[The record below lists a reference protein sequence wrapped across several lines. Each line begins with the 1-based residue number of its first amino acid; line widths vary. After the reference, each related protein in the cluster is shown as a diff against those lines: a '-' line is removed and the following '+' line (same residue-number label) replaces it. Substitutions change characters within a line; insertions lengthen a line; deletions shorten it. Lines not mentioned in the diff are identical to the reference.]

1 MLPLVIRAGWVI
13 VTVAAVF
20 IVPAARADLRFDVV
34 RVDLGD
40 VRSNLPIVKEFRF
53 ANQGPEAVDLVEAR
67 PSCGCLKPL
76 LAKMHVDPG
85 ERGDV
90 TLEVNTLGQPA
101 GPHAW
106 QLTLVYKVGGDIR
119 EQTLQVVATV
129 VTEVSIQPAAVTLVA
144 DGPLTHEIALTD
156 LRPRPL
162 AITRLESTSAWLTA
176 DAGPLIRDAF
186 NNATSKIR
194 IAVASSC
201 PPGRHEE
208 HIVIHTNDAV
218 YRQLKVAV
226 TVVKRE
232 GNSCLAT
239 PSEVTLS
246 AVPRLVRLADRQGR
260 VVVVESAQSDD
271 PAIAC
276 RWASGPENQA
286 TLKMELDRSHWNGE
300 NLERQVRVQISSP
313 VREVVTIRVRVAN

>member
-1 MLPLVIRAGWVI
+1 MLPRVIRAGWVI

-85 ERGDV
+85 ERGEV

-106 QLTLVYKVGGDIR
+106 QLTLVYKVGGDVR
-119 EQTLQVVATV
+119 EQSLQVVATV

-144 DGPLTHEIALTD
+144 EGPLTHEITLTD

-176 DAGPLIRDAF
+176 DARPLIRDTF

-201 PPGRHEE
+201 PPGRHDEL
-208 HIVIHTNDAV
+208 IVIHTDDAI
-218 YRQLKVAV
+218 YRELKVAV

-232 GNSCLAT
+232 GNSYVTT
-239 PSEVTLS
+239 PSEVELS
-246 AVPRLVRLADRQGR
+246 AGPRLVRLADRQGR
-260 VVVVESAQSDD
+260 VVVVESVQSDD
-271 PAIAC
+271 PAIAY
-276 RWASGPENQA
+276 RWAPGPENQA
-286 TLKMELDRSHWNGE
+286 TLKMELDRSRWNGE
-300 NLERQVRVQISSP
+300 GLDTLVRVQMSSP
-313 VREVVTIRVRVAN
+313 VREVVTIRVRAAN

>member
-1 MLPLVIRAGWVI
+1 MLPPVIRAGWVI
-13 VTVAAVF
+13 FAVAVILVA
-20 IVPAARADLRFDVV
+20 PAARADLRFDVV

-40 VRSNLPIVKEFRF
+40 IRSNVPIVKAFSF

-76 LAKMHVDPG
+76 LAKMHFGPG
-85 ERGDV
+85 ERGDI

-106 QLTLVYKVGGDIR
+106 QVTLVYKVGGEVR
-119 EQTLQVVATV
+119 EQSLQVAGTV
-129 VTEVSIQPAAVTLVA
+129 VTEVSVQPAAVTLVVE
-144 DGPLTHEIALTD
+144 GPLTHEITLTD

-162 AITRLESTSAWLTA
+162 AITRLETTSAWLTA
-176 DAGPLIRDAF
+176 DAGPLVRDAF

-194 IAVASSC
+194 LAVGPSC
-201 PPGRHEE
+201 PPGRHDEY
-208 HIVIHTNDAV
+208 IVIHTDDAT
-218 YRQLKVAV
+218 YRELKVAV

-232 GNSCLAT
+232 HNSCVAT
-239 PSEVTLS
+239 PSEVMLS
-246 AVPRLVRLADRQGR
+246 AGPRLVRLADRQGR
-260 VVVVESAQSDD
+260 VVVVESVHSDD
-271 PAIAC
+271 PAITC

-300 NLERQVRVQISSP
+300 GLETQVRVQTSSP
-313 VREVVTIRVRVAN
+313 VREVVTVRVRVAN

>member
-13 VTVAAVF
+13 VIVAVVF
-20 IVPAARADLRFDVV
+20 VVPVARADLRFDVV

-40 VRSNLPIVKEFRF
+40 VRSNVPIAKAFSF
-53 ANQGPEAVDLVEAR
+53 TNQGPEAVDLVEAR

-239 PSEVTLS
+239 PSEVELS
-246 AVPRLVRLADRQGR
+246 AGPRLVRLADRQGR
-260 VVVVESAQSDD
+260 VVVVESIQSDD
-271 PAIAC
+271 SAITC
-276 RWASGPENQA
+276 RWAPGPENHA

-300 NLERQVRVQISSP
+300 GLDTQVRLQMSSP